1 MRAIAIALLAAAA
14 SRGLAKCTD
23 DKKWRYVR
31 GPEEN
36 TFAPKSCK
44 DVAEKPDARCDR
56 VSDDGVSARYA
67 CCATCAEYDCAAE
80 TKQPIF
86 FQAGEGSWKGCK
98 KTCEKRGLAM
108 PCITSKKDVKKLQE
122 VIPFGAWR
130 IWLGYTTDG
139 KDPLKPSN
147 WKWRDGCEST
157 FTSWG
162 ADQPDNGAPW
172 VDDAADDD
180 WWEWDEFCAYHADP
194 EWFDRSCDS
203 EYDCFCQNDDPCALA
218 GKSGK
223 GGGKAPSKAKCK
235 KDDKTWRDKDD
246 GTTCK
251 GIKKIK
257 DKKARKKACKLKG
270 ENADGE
276 IVTAK
281 EACCKKA

>member
-31 GPEEN
+31 GPEGN

-56 VSDDGVSARYA
+56 VSEDGVSARYA
-67 CCATCAEYDCAAE
+67 CCATCANYDCEAK
-80 TKQPIF
+80 TTLPIF
-86 FQAGEGSWKGCK
+86 FGVGNDSWKGCK
-98 KTCEKRGLAM
+98 KACEKKGLAM
-108 PCITSKKDVKKLQE
+108 PCITSKNDDKALQKKLIKDDIGRA
-122 VIPFGAWR
+122 VS
-130 IWLGYTTDG
+130 WLGYTTGG
-139 KDPLKPSN
+139 KETSKPSN
-147 WKWRDGCEST
+147 WKWRASCEST
-157 FTSWG
+157 YTNWDFGYPDGERFEDPNYCASQTTFFGMTWHD
-162 ADQPDNGAPW
+162 ADCGNT
-172 VDDAADDD
+172 VDA
-180 WWEWDEFCAYHADP
+180 CT
-194 EWFDRSCDS
+194 
-203 EYDCFCQNDDPCALA
+203 CQTDDPCALA
-218 GKSGK
+218 GK
-223 GGGKAPSKAKCK
+223 GGGKAPSKGKCK

-257 DKKARKKACKLKG
+257 DKKARKKACKKLKG

-281 EACCKKA
+281 EACCKKACK